1 MIHHLVAASAL
12 TGNVLLTANATNTSK
27 GPRAARRPA
36 ATARDGSHH
45 HDGNG
50 HHNRNIIS
58 VRSPTHNRG
67 YQHTNNSNAG
77 GTNPVQNA
85 LCRHVTVCK
94 ITQRV
99 TIVQPTPPAAPAPA
113 APIQTLLE
121 PVAPQRV
128 VAPEIRPARQA
139 VERRL
144 RGPFMYMGAD
154 GFVLM
159 APDSTAP
166 AVFGSSAAHGF
177 RLPMGF
183 FG

>member
-12 TGNVLLTANATNTSK
+12 TGNVLFSAHTTNATKNPKT
-27 GPRAARRPA
+27 ARRPA
-36 ATARDGSHH
+36 AVARDGNH

-85 LCRHVTVCK
+85 LCRHVTVCT
-94 ITQRV
+94 ITQKV
-99 TIVQPTPPAAPAPA
+99 NIVQPTPPAPAPA
-113 APIQTLLE
+113 TPVQALLE
-121 PVAPQRV
+121 PVVPQRMV
-128 VAPEIRPARQA
+128 EPAIRTTPRSA
-139 VERRL
+139 ERPV
-144 RGPFMYMGAD
+144 RGPFMYMGED

-159 APDSTAP
+159 APDSSAP
-166 AVFGSSAAHGF
+166 ATFGSSAERGF

>member
-12 TGNVLLTANATNTSK
+12 TGNALFSAHTTNATK
-27 GPRAARRPA
+27 YPKAARRPA
-36 ATARDGSHH
+36 AMARDGSHH

-85 LCRHVTVCK
+85 LCRHVTVCT
-94 ITQRV
+94 ITQKV
-99 TIVQPTPPAAPAPA
+99 NIIQPTPPASAPATPVQA
-113 APIQTLLE
+113 LLE
-121 PVAPQRV
+121 PVVPQRM
-128 VAPEIRPARQA
+128 AEPEIQTIPRPA
-139 VERRL
+139 ERHV

-159 APDSTAP
+159 APGSTAP
-166 AVFGSSAAHGF
+166 ATFGSSAGGGF
-177 RLPMGF
+177 HIPLGF

>member
-12 TGNVLLTANATNTSK
+12 TGNVLLSANTTNASK
-27 GPRAARRPA
+27 GPKAARRPT

-94 ITQRV
+94 ITQKV
-99 TIVQPTPPAAPAPA
+99 NIIQPAPPAAPVPA
-113 APIQTLLE
+113 TPVQALPE
-121 PVAPQRV
+121 PVLPQRM
-128 VAPEIRPARQA
+128 IRPAARP
-139 VERRL
+139 VERPV

-166 AVFGSSAAHGF
+166 ATFGSSAGGGF
-177 RLPMGF
+177 QIPMGF

>member
-12 TGNVLLTANATNTSK
+12 TGNVLLSAHTTNAAKNPK
-27 GPRAARRPA
+27 AARRPA
-36 ATARDGSHH
+36 AAARDGSHH

-85 LCRHVTVCK
+85 LCRQVTVCT
-94 ITQRV
+94 ITQKV
-99 TIVQPTPPAAPAPA
+99 NIIQPPAPA
-113 APIQTLLE
+113 APVPAAPVQALVE
-121 PVAPQRV
+121 PVVPQRMV
-128 VAPEIRPARQA
+128 EPQVRPVQRP
-139 VERRL
+139 VERPL
-144 RGPFMYMGAD
+144 RGPFMYLGSD
-154 GFVLM
+154 GFFLM
-159 APDSTAP
+159 APDSSAP
-166 AVFGSSAAHGF
+166 ATFGSSTASGF
-177 RLPMGF
+177 HLPMGF